1 MDLGDI
7 VVIEKKDH
15 PYRGKEAKIVGRRGN
30 RVPGD
35 PWFLVYVLQR
45 GRSYLVPE
53 SMLRLVNQRTDKD
66 EILVWPVTGKLM
78 RKKDIKSDVQ

>member
-15 PYRGKEAKIVGRRGN
+15 PYRGREAKIVGRRGN

-45 GRSYLVPE
+45 GRSYLVPG
-53 SMLRLVNQRTDKD
+53 SMLRLVEKRTDQD
-66 EILVWPVTGKLM
+66 EVLVWPITGKLM
-78 RKKDIKSDVQ
+78 RKKDIQ